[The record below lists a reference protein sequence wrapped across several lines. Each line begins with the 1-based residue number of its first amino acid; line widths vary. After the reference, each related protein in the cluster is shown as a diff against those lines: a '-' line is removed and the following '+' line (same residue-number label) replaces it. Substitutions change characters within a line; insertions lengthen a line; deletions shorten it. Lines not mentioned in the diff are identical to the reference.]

1 MHLLGLFAH
10 PDDEAFAAGA
20 LIALA
25 VRDGARVTIACATR
39 GESGSSRSTLDGMLG
54 DVRSREL
61 AASCSALG
69 ADPPVF
75 LDLRDGGLDR
85 ASAASAVGKLLR
97 RLKPDVVVTLGD
109 DGAYGHR
116 DHIALTGGLADA
128 VASLDT
134 PPRVLHAQFPRGMFE
149 PVWRA
154 LRRVAPSPVVD
165 TIQLGAD
172 IRHADL
178 RVDVA
183 PVRDAKL
190 AAIAAHAS
198 QLIDGDPR
206 SFLRRG
212 LIDRLLD
219 AEHYRVASGPALPDG
234 AGSMFAG
241 L

>member
-20 LIALA
+20 LMALA
-25 VRDGARVTIACATR
+25 ARGGAKVTIACATR
-39 GESGSSRSTLDGMLG
+39 GECGSSRSTIGGMLG

-61 AASCSALG
+61 AASCAALG
-69 ADPPVF
+69 AEPPVF
-75 LDLRDGGLDR
+75 LDLPDGKVDSKG
-85 ASAASAVGKLLR
+85 AASAVASLLR
-97 RLKPDVVVTLGD
+97 RLAPDVVVTLGD

-116 DHIALTGGLADA
+116 DHIALTRGLADA
-128 VASLDT
+128 VAGMAE

-154 LRRVAPSPVVD
+154 LRRLVPSPVADTVD
-165 TIQLGAD
+165 LGCNVG
-172 IRHADL
+172 RSDL

-183 PVRDAKL
+183 PVRAAKL
-190 AAIAAHAS
+190 AAISAHAS
-198 QLIDGDPR
+198 QLVDGDPH

-219 AEHYRVASGPALPDG
+219 TEHYRVASGPALPVG
-234 AGSMFAG
+234 ADSVFAG